1 MLALPQGP
9 LPHTNRVRSWE
20 PESSLGRPE
29 GYNADQV
36 SQPVA
41 IKPQVLKPVVIEV
54 VSIRISKLLLKLR
67 DWHYKV
73 MIR

>member
-1 MLALPQGP
+1 MD
-9 LPHTNRVRSWE
+9 RVEYRNICLVFNVHS
-20 PESSLGRPE
+20 PSSPGLPE
-29 GYNADQV
+29 GYNADWI

-54 VSIRISKLLLKLR
+54 VSIRISKLLLKLQ